1 MSSLKMWETYLDL
14 SGDMVESVL
23 VESARMV
30 ETVKLRVCWLS
41 EGWVLE
47 MIEEK
52 TAGERGKLRMGVKR
66 YMGVLQTMLLVRN
79 ACGRS
84 RAMSRIEMPYPVFGR
99 GTNVE

>member
-52 TAGERGKLRMGVKR
+52 TAGERGKLRMGVK
-66 YMGVLQTMLLVRN
+66 
-79 ACGRS
+79 
-84 RAMSRIEMPYPVFGR
+84 
-99 GTNVE
+99 